1 MKTLDDR
8 FFKVVRD
15 YLTIYLPRQKA
26 YSKNTIKA
34 YADTINLLR
43 LFMESKKGRH
53 FTEITFSILTKDII
67 IDYLDWIEKAR
78 GCSVSTR
85 NYRLTVIKAFYK
97 YAAMENPA
105 LMAPYIELKKIPA
118 KKTSVAPVEFLSEK
132 ALKVLLTIPDT
143 NNKRGLRNQFI
154 MILLYDTGARI
165 QELLDLKIKD
175 INLDSEIP
183 CVYLTG
189 KGQKTRAVPLQEKTI
204 SHLNNYLTYFHPK
217 DSWNVNR
224 YLFYTVIHGQHCR
237 MSGDNVAAFFKK
249 YAKTGKEKCSEI
261 PERVYPHLLRHT
273 KAMHLYQAGIPLSYI
288 KDFLGHTN
296 INTTDRYAFADVS
309 MMRKALQQIS
319 KPTDEFEEKGLW
331 EDNEELILK
340 LCGLK

>member
-1 MKTLDDR
+1 MKALDDK

-26 YSKNTIKA
+26 NSKNTIKA
-34 YADTINLLR
+34 YAESINLHR
-43 LFMESKKGRH
+43 LFMENEKGIR
-53 FTEITFSILTKDII
+53 FTEITFSILTRDVIT
-67 IDYLDWIEKAR
+67 DYLDWVEEVR
-78 GCSVSTR
+78 GCSMSTR

-105 LMAPYIELKKIPA
+105 LVELYIELKKIPA
-118 KKTSVAPVEFLSEK
+118 KKTSLAPVDFLSEK
-132 ALKVLLTIPDT
+132 ALKVLFTIPDT
-143 NNKRGLRNQFI
+143 SNNRGIRNQFI
-154 MILLYDTGARI
+154 MIFSYDTGARI

-175 INLDSEIP
+175 INLDSEVP

-204 SHLNNYLTYFHPK
+204 RHLNNYFSHFHPK
-217 DSWNVNR
+217 NTWNANQ

-237 MSGDNVAAFFKK
+237 MSEDNVAAFLKK
-249 YAKTGKEKCSEI
+249 YAKSGNEKCSEI
-261 PERVYPHLLRHT
+261 PDRVYPHLFRHT

-309 MMRKALQQIS
+309 MMRKALEKIS
-319 KPTDEFEEKGLW
+319 NSSDELEEKGVW